1 MDPRFAMAHELRN
14 NIVMKFPGEAAER
27 VAHSLLDLGPSTT
40 AELATR
46 LGVTSA
52 GVRRQLTALQGA
64 GLVVA
69 GDRAPYG
76 KAPTARRGRP
86 GQVFSLTASGRA
98 ALSQTYDDLA
108 VEVLRFVHETQGDA
122 GVRAFAEQ
130 RAERL
135 VQQLRPARD
144 NDVTGTAEDIA
155 VALTAAGYAASVE
168 AGDHGVTVQL
178 CQHNCPIVEAA
189 AEFPALCDAETA
201 ALGTALGRHV
211 TRLATLAHGDGVCT
225 TVIPTH
231 DARVNVID
239 QSSNGQIS
247 TDQISTG
254 QINRKASA

>member
-1 MDPRFAMAHELRN
+1 MDPRFAMTIELRN
-14 NIVMKFPGEAAER
+14 NVVVKFPGEAAER
-27 VAHSLLDLGPSTT
+27 LAHSLLDLGPSTA

-130 RAERL
+130 RANRL
-135 VQQLRPARD
+135 VQQLLPARD
-144 NDVTGTAEDIA
+144 NDVTGTAEDLGVTSQGWRPWHMVTVFA
-155 VALTAAGYAASVE
+155 PRLFQPTTPELTSLAKFRPTKSIERHQHDNFGRAASS
-168 AGDHGVTVQL
+168 H
-178 CQHNCPIVEAA
+178 H
-189 AEFPALCDAETA
+189 
-201 ALGTALGRHV
+201 
-211 TRLATLAHGDGVCT
+211 
-225 TVIPTH
+225 
-231 DARVNVID
+231 
-239 QSSNGQIS
+239 
-247 TDQISTG
+247 
-254 QINRKASA
+254 

>member
-1 MDPRFAMAHELRN
+1 MDPRFAMANELRN

-27 VAHSLLDLGPSTT
+27 LAHSLLDLGPSTT

-189 AEFPALCDAETA
+189 AEFPALCDAETS
-201 ALGTALGRHV
+201 ALGIALGRHV

-247 TDQISTG
+247 TGQISTG